1 MNYLLSCSC
10 GRQHTVTRSQ
20 AGQKIECECGNM
32 LQVPTLRE
40 LTNLPSA
47 DSGEDSPPPQA
58 RDGKTAWQGWR
69 GPAIALASAGLIIS
83 LAYCGWFS
91 LQRSLINTS
100 YTADSEIAAGN
111 ELFDLYDPEEL
122 SLVWESYEVAGLRTK
137 HPPEF
142 YLWNRYAETRQRYAL
157 VSGSLAGVFAVI
169 VVAIWWSAR
178 VRPTKQRV

>member
-10 GRQHTVTRSQ
+10 GRQHTVSRSQ
-20 AGQKIECECGNM
+20 AGQEITCECGNT
-32 LQVPTLRE
+32 LQVPTLRG
-40 LTNLPSA
+40 LTSLPSA
-47 DSGEDSPPPQA
+47 DPGESPLPPRASGE
-58 RDGKTAWQGWR
+58 RTAWQGWR

-91 LQRSLINTS
+91 LQRSLIDTS

-137 HPPEF
+137 QPPEF
-142 YLWNRYAETRQRYAL
+142 YLWNRYAETRERYAM
-157 VSGSLAGVFAVI
+157 VSGSLAGFFAVM
-169 VVAIWWSAR
+169 VAAIWWSAR
-178 VRPTKQRV
+178 VRRTNKRA